1 MESVDKYNH
10 ISVGVGEVG
19 GVAGTVGPGAEGG
32 VVGSEGVGGG
42 EAHEQRV
49 VHARRVVIPVQAG
62 VAHPAVADVEAVGG
76 GCQRGRGLGV
86 IVHGEGRA
94 SGVHAGAL
102 KHVAVAVRD
111 GHHGA
116 LSVAQIPAVCS
127 GRVVIIA
134 VGGVQPGAVLGA
146 CRHLPRAIILMGG
159 THVLSS
165 LAHDGV
171 ALGVY
176 GGDCDNTLG
185 VEDAA
190 EQCAVRQ
197 IGIVR
202 IIIQYNAL
210 FSTVI
215 GNGSI
220 SPDVL

>member
-1 MESVDKYNH
+1 M
-10 ISVGVGEVG
+10 
-19 GVAGTVGPGAEGG
+19 GPGAEGG
-32 VVGSEGVGGG
+32 VVGGEGVGGG
-42 EAHEQRV
+42 EAAKQGV

-62 VAHPAVADVEAVGG
+62 VAHPAVADVKAVAGG
-76 GCQRGRGLGV
+76 GQRGRGLGV

-94 SGVHAGAL
+94 AWIHAGAL
-102 KHVAVAVRD
+102 QHVTVAVRD

-116 LSVAQIPAVCS
+116 LSVAQIPAVCA
-127 GRVVIIA
+127 RRIIIVTA
-134 VGGVQPGAVLGA
+134 GSVQPCAVLGA

-159 THVLSS
+159 AHVLTS
-165 LAHDGV
+165 LPHDGV

-176 GGDCDNTLG
+176 GDDCDNPLG